1 MTHNHDDST
10 SGADLASQARRR
22 ALCQIIERWQIHR
35 EVYSEITHFKCP
47 RWALYGMLPTGERII
62 LAVFGEKVRV
72 EYAQDVI
79 DLYLQDEQPE
89 TAANLVHD
97 LNSLIVSLKN
107 LEECEEIIPYR
118 PHEQIDKPTSH
129 EADQKARRKAGS

>member
-1 MTHNHDDST
+1 MTHNQDDSS
-10 SGADLASQARRR
+10 SGAHSPSLARRR

-47 RWALYGMLPTGERII
+47 RWALYGVLPTGERII

-79 DLYLQDEQPE
+79 GLYLQDEQPD
-89 TAANLVHD
+89 TAAKLVHD

-118 PHEQIDKPTSH
+118 PHEQIEPSKHQDLN
-129 EADQKARRKAGS
+129 QKARRKAGS